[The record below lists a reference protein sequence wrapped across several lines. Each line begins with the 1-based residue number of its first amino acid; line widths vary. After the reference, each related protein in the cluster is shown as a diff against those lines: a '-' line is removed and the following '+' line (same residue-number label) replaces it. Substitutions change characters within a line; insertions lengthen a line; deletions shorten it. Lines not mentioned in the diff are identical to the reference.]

1 MELSFMCAKLI
12 STKED
17 VIAFWFD
24 EISPEAWF
32 KKDVEFDEMLKDR
45 AGAIVRKA
53 LNGQLDNWSTSA
65 EGAVGLVIILDQFT
79 RNIFRN
85 TPRAFSGDEMALVI
99 SLKAIDSDWFANLS
113 IGFKHFL
120 LMPLMHSEDIAVQ
133 DKSLPLFK
141 LHTSELSYKYATK
154 HRNIISKFGRF
165 PHRNLLLGRPSTE
178 EELAFLAQPGS
189 SF

>member
-45 AGAIVRKA
+45 AGSIVRKA

-65 EGAVGLVIILDQFT
+65 EGAVGLVIVLDQFT

-85 TPRAFSGDEMALVI
+85 KVDISPPPASTAYLMRCGAPTAGLFSLTAI
-99 SLKAIDSDWFANLS
+99 S
-113 IGFKHFL
+113 G
-120 LMPLMHSEDIAVQ
+120 
-133 DKSLPLFK
+133 
-141 LHTSELSYKYATK
+141 
-154 HRNIISKFGRF
+154 
-165 PHRNLLLGRPSTE
+165 
-178 EELAFLAQPGS
+178 
-189 SF
+189 